1 MNLLSGLEK
10 FGLDVSEDMDII
22 EEDKPK
28 TGTGTEAV
36 EEKSDIPTE
45 DMFLLEK
52 GIRCPV
58 CDKVFKTKMI
68 KNGRVKRLE
77 SDKDLRPRHQYIDTL
92 RSEEHTSE
100 LQSR

>member
-1 MNLLSGLEK
+1 
-10 FGLDVSEDMDII
+10 MDIFGRGQAK
-22 EEDKPK
+22 DKCKHRSNVKP
-28 TGTGTEAV
+28 
-36 EEKSDIPTE
+36 DIPTE

-77 SDKDLRPRHQYIDTL
+77 SDKDLRRVIGIL
-92 RSEEHTSE
+92 I
-100 LQSR
+100 L